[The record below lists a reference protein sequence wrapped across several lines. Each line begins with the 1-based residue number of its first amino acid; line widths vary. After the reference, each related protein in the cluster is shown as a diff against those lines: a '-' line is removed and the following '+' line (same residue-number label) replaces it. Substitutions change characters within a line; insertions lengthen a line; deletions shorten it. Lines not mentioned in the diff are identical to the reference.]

1 MNGADGEALTVAAA
15 LAQAR
20 HHDDRID
27 LRVLLGHA
35 LDRPLSWLLAH
46 PEAIIDVSARLVF
59 ESLWQRRKAGEPVAY
74 LTGEREFHGLSLRI
88 TPAVLIPRPETEL
101 LVDCALDLLPAGKP
115 TRMADLGT
123 GSGAIAVASAF
134 RRPLLQAVA
143 TDISSEALEVAGDNA
158 RRLGV
163 AGRCSFRHG
172 SWLAALGLERFD
184 CVVSNPPYIADQ
196 DAHLGQGDLRF
207 EPRGALAAGS
217 DGLHDLRI
225 IIAGAGAH
233 LHAGGH
239 LLLEHGHDQAA
250 AVRTAMLAAGFS
262 QVHSVRD
269 LAGIERVTLGRWHV
283 DHAHTADYAHRLS

>member
-1 MNGADGEALTVAAA
+1 MDVADGEELTVAAA

-35 LDRPLSWLLAH
+35 LERPLSWLLAH
-46 PEAIIDVSARLVF
+46 PEATIDGRARLLF
-59 ESLWQRRKAGEPVAY
+59 ESLWQRRRAGEPVAY

-101 LVDCALDLLPAGKP
+101 LVDCALELLPAGKA
-115 TRMADLGT
+115 TRAADLGT
-123 GSGAIAVASAF
+123 GSGAIAVALAF

-172 SWLAALGLERFD
+172 AWLAALGRERFD
-184 CVVSNPPYIADQ
+184 CLVSNPPYIAEH
-196 DAHLGQGDLRF
+196 DAHLAQGDLRF
-207 EPRGALAAGS
+207 EPRAALAAGP
-217 DGLHDLRI
+217 DGLRDLHI
-225 IIAGAGAH
+225 IVAGAGAH

-250 AVRTAMLAAGFS
+250 AVRTAMQATGFS
-262 QVHSVRD
+262 LVHSVRD

-283 DHAHTADYAHRLS
+283 DHAHTADYANRLS